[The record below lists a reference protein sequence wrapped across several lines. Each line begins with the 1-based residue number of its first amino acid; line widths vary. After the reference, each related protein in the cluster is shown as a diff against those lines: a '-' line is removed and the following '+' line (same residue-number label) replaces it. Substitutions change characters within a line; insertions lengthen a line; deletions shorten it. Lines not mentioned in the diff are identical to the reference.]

1 MLKKILNT
9 FVSDIYKIDILRTFI
24 VLTRFFYFYYIRRRI
39 KYYMDPNK
47 KIDDHIAIKKDN
59 KIQTV
64 ISYNM
69 HFVEEITN
77 LKKTYKKFSGSK
89 TASLV
94 FPLKAIDFVNY
105 ESDKILSVGPR
116 NEGELFLIR
125 SQGFLW
131 KNIFAIDLITYSKLT
146 KLGDIH
152 QSEYS
157 ENFFDIIVC
166 GWVLTYSNDFEK
178 IIDELI
184 RITKNKGLISIGFTY
199 QPETEKVN
207 IYDQNKKILKTTE
220 QIINKYKNNIMS
232 VYFNADA
239 YTINPKD
246 KRHSILIIRIKK

>member
-1 MLKKILNT
+1 MLKKIFNSFT
-9 FVSDIYKIDILRTFI
+9 SDIYKLDILRTSI
-24 VLTRFFYFYYIRRRI
+24 VLLRFFYFYYIRKSI
-39 KYYMDPNK
+39 KYYIDPNK
-47 KIDDHIAIKKDN
+47 KIDEHISIKKDD
-59 KIQTV
+59 KTHTV

-69 HFVEEITN
+69 HFVEKITD
-77 LKKTYKKFSGSK
+77 LKKTYKKFNGSK
-89 TASLV
+89 TASLIYP
-94 FPLKAIDFVNY
+94 FKAIDFVNY

-125 SQGFLW
+125 SLGFLW
-131 KNIFAIDLITYSKLT
+131 KNIFAIDLFTYSKLT

-157 ENFFDIIVC
+157 DNFFDIIVC

-184 RITKNKGLISIGFTY
+184 RITKNKGIISIGFTY
-199 QPETEKVN
+199 QPETEIMN
-207 IYDQNKKILKTTE
+207 IHDEKKKILKTTE
-220 QIINKYKNNIMS
+220 QILNKYKNNIMN

-239 YTINPKD
+239 YSINPKN